1 MIKVESE
8 YAETMDLCI
17 TVHGYNRNRSI
28 IITTLSIFFYFSLII
43 IIIIVYYIFL
53 ITI

>member
-8 YAETMDLCI
+8 YAETMDLRI

-28 IITTLSIFFYFSLII
+28 DLLLFSLLLLLLL
-43 IIIIVYYIFL
+43 FF
-53 ITI
+53 

>member
-43 IIIIVYYIFL
+43 IIIIIVYYIL